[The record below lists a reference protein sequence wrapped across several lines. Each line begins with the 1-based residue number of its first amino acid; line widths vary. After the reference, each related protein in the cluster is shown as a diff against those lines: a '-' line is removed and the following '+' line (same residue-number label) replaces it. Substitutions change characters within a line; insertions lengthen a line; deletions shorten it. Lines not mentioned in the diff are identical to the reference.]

1 MNLLQKAMSAMSFV
15 FGRNPT
21 LGGLPGSDPTLA
33 GVNMNFKS
41 VLGLSAA
48 WACVNLLSGTIASLP
63 IMIYRTDAN
72 GIRTEARDHPLYR
85 LLRSSPNADQTAM
98 DFWEGGVVRLEL
110 AGDLIA
116 EIDRVG
122 SRIVALSPINSPTVT
137 RQSDGSIRYRWTQF
151 GVSRDEPQEN
161 VFHVRGFGGDPLGGM
176 STLSYGRQIFGL
188 AAAENLTAQR
198 TFANGLKPS
207 GVVTFD
213 KFLTPEQR
221 GPIQKDIETKYAGA
235 MNAGRPMVL
244 EGGSNW
250 TQVSITPEDAQM
262 LQSRA
267 FSIEEVCRLF
277 GVPPF
282 MIGHNEKSSGYP
294 ASLEQQMILFSTMAL
309 RKRLR
314 RIEQAIEKQLLTPL
328 DRSQGVSVEFNM
340 EGLLRGD
347 SVARAQFYEIM
358 SRIGMV
364 TINEGR
370 RLENKPPVPGGDVP
384 RIQMQNVPLTETV
397 QPKPVANGN

>member
-1 MNLLQKAMSAMSFV
+1 MNLFQKAMSFV

-21 LGGLPGSDPTLA
+21 LGGLPCGDAALA
-33 GVNMNFKS
+33 GVDVNLRS

-63 IMIYRTDAN
+63 IMVYRTDAN
-72 GIRTEARDHPLYR
+72 GIRQEARDHPLYR
-85 LLRSSPNADQTAM
+85 ILRSSPNADQTAM

-110 AGDLIA
+110 VGDMIA
-116 EIDRVG
+116 EIDRSG
-122 SRIVALSPINSPTVT
+122 NRIIALSPINNPTVT
-137 RQSDGSIRYRWTQF
+137 RQSDGSIRYRWTQY

-244 EGGSNW
+244 EGGSTW
-250 TQVSITPEDAQM
+250 SAISITPEDAQM

-328 DRSQGVSVEFNM
+328 DRAGGVSVEFNM

-358 SRIGMV
+358 SRIGV
-364 TINEGR
+364 FTINTIAAK
-370 RLENKPPVPGGDVP
+370 ENLPPVPGGDVP

-397 QPKPVANGN
+397 QPKPVSNGN

>member
-1 MNLLQKAMSAMSFV
+1 MNLLQKAWSFV

-21 LGGLPGSDPTLA
+21 LGGLPSSEGSLA
-33 GVNMNFKS
+33 GVDTSLKS

-85 LLRSSPNADQTAM
+85 VLRSSPNADQTAM

-116 EIDRVG
+116 EIDRSG
-122 SRIVALSPINSPTVT
+122 QRIVALSPINNPTVS
-137 RQSDGSIRYRWTQF
+137 RRPDGSIRYRWTQF

-188 AAAENLTAQR
+188 AKAENVAAQR

-213 KFLTPEQR
+213 KFLTHEQR
-221 GPIQKDIETKYAGA
+221 GPIQADIETKYAGA

-244 EGGSNW
+244 EGGSTW

-314 RIEQAIEKQLLTPL
+314 RIEQAIEKQLLTSL

-358 SRIGMV
+358 SRIGV
-364 TINEGR
+364 FTINTIAR
-370 RLENKPPVPGGDVP
+370 KENLPPVPGGDVP

-397 QPKPVANGN
+397 QPKPVSSGN

>member
-1 MNLLQKAMSAMSFV
+1 MNLFQKAMSFV

-21 LGGLPGSDPTLA
+21 LGGLPGGDAALA
-33 GVNMNFKS
+33 GVDVNLRS

-63 IMIYRTDAN
+63 IMVYRTDAN
-72 GIRTEARDHPLYR
+72 GIRQEARDHPLYR
-85 LLRSSPNADQTAM
+85 ILRSSPNADQTAM

-110 AGDLIA
+110 VGDMIA
-116 EIDRVG
+116 EIDRSG
-122 SRIVALSPINSPTVT
+122 NRIIALSPINNPTVT
-137 RQSDGSIRYRWTQF
+137 RQSDGSIRYRWTQY

-244 EGGSNW
+244 EGGSTW
-250 TQVSITPEDAQM
+250 SAISITPEDAQM

-328 DRSQGVSVEFNM
+328 DRAGGVSVEFNM

-358 SRIGMV
+358 SRIGV
-364 TINEGR
+364 FTINTIAAK
-370 RLENKPPVPGGDVP
+370 ENLPPVPGGDVP

-397 QPKPVANGN
+397 QPKPVSNGN